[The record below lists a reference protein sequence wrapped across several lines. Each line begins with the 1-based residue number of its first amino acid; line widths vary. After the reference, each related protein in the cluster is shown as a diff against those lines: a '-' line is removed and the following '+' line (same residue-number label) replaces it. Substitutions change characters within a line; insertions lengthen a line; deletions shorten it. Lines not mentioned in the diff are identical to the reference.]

1 VSPTPTST
9 SPSPTP
15 TGNGGAGNHSGSGGG
30 GGGTPGSTTDVGG
43 NSVSLLD
50 VFTRNGKDVAQV
62 RVDSNVYT
70 VNEGE
75 RFHQN
80 YELTSIAGRCGVF
93 LYGDSSFTL
102 CATSHK

>member
-1 VSPTPTST
+1 
-9 SPSPTP
+9 
-15 TGNGGAGNHSGSGGG
+15 
-30 GGGTPGSTTDVGG
+30 
-43 NSVSLLD
+43 
-50 VFTRNGKDVAQV
+50 V